1 MTLTLRILDMAH
13 DDAPFEGVAVYV
25 WHCDAAG
32 GYSMYS
38 EGLEDVTYL
47 RGVQVADADG
57 VVTFTSV
64 VPACYAGRWP
74 HVHLEVY
81 PDVGAITDATA
92 AIATSQVALPQD
104 VCDVVHATAGYAGSA
119 RNLAQVS
126 LATDTVFGDDGG
138 ASQLATVTGDATAG
152 YAVTLDVRVDTGTTP
167 SGGSVPGGPGGPDGP
182 GDPGSRPGGGQSGG
196 QCAPP
201 QA

>member
-1 MTLTLRILDMAH
+1 M
-13 DDAPFEGVAVYV
+13 
-25 WHCDAAG
+25 
-32 GYSMYS
+32 
-38 EGLEDVTYL
+38 
-47 RGVQVADADG
+47 
-57 VVTFTSV
+57 
-64 VPACYAGRWP
+64 
-74 HVHLEVY
+74 
-81 PDVGAITDATA
+81 
-92 AIATSQVALPQD
+92 ALPQD

-152 YAVTLDVRVDTGTTP
+152 YVVTLDVRVDTGTTP

-182 GDPGSRPGGGQSGG
+182 GDPGSRPGGQSDGRA
-196 QCAPP
+196 APP